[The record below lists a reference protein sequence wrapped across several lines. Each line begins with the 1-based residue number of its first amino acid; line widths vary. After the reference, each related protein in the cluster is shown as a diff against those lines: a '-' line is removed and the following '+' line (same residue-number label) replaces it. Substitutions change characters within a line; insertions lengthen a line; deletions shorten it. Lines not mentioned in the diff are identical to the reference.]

1 MLSLSTRF
9 RQERDVLHNSE
20 ASALKRRLKFS
31 LFFFCH
37 IFPGGFAGAFC
48 HQESQ
53 STESAH
59 ACTKT
64 CPGVHIYAH
73 SDKTVG
79 APDGSVLKLTAA
91 EVTHTLKGLI
101 L

>member
-1 MLSLSTRF
+1 MDMDRKRTCRHKDVHMLT
-9 RQERDVLHNSE
+9 
-20 ASALKRRLKFS
+20 
-31 LFFFCH
+31 CTH
-37 IFPGGFAGAFC
+37 I
-48 HQESQ
+48 H
-53 STESAH
+53 
-59 ACTKT
+59 T
-64 CPGVHIYAH
+64 C

>member
-1 MLSLSTRF
+1 MF
-9 RQERDVLHNSE
+9 
-20 ASALKRRLKFS
+20 ALNATTQRLQHREKMAFFVTFS
-31 LFFFCH
+31 K
-37 IFPGGFAGAFC
+37 GGCKGVC
-48 HQESQ
+48 HQASQ

-64 CPGVHIYAH
+64 CSGVHIYAH
-73 SDKTVG
+73 TDKTVG